1 MKRAN
6 GQPGPRGL
14 MLAKSCGED
23 PVIYWPVFR
32 PHDVG
37 RELHHV
43 LRAATGGREDRQEVV
58 DRLLGL
64 HLKWRPAIR
73 FSSGRDRQL
82 PRHVDEAAG
91 PYRLS
96 VMAKWSWRLGGG
108 HCLDG
113 FQKVIPH

>member
-1 MKRAN
+1 MKPAY
-6 GQPGPRGL
+6 GQTGPRGL
-14 MLAKSCGED
+14 MLTKSCGED
-23 PVIYWPVFR
+23 PIIYWPVFR

-43 LRAATGGREDRQEVV
+43 PRAAPGGCEDRQEVV
-58 DRLLGL
+58 DRLLCL
-64 HLKWRPAIR
+64 HLKWRPAIG
-73 FSSGRDRQL
+73 FFSGRDWQL